1 MEDKSVEVKNYLDKV
16 RSKLLDLSLKNR
28 SLNFRATKNKSLAL
42 TTAQLNDIYKKLSAH
57 CELTFQS
64 LQSPTKSEIIEY
76 GLLPAELLEKIDDL
90 ELKDY
95 KTEINK
101 TKWVNEKFA
110 LNTSLDI
117 PPSIQSGLSDS
128 KDWKTTLFSDEYDTY
143 FNKLFLT
150 KENIVQEIGCNAL
163 YLVLGFLEWQDDASK
178 LNQKILS
185 PLLLAPVRLN
195 RTNNNRGTRYLFSV
209 SAEDDFTLNKTLQK
223 KMERDFN
230 IVLPDYEGFTNVD
243 DYFSAIQEIITKTGK
258 YWSIKRRVYLAV
270 LDFTKLAM
278 YEDLEAEKWPKD
290 WWVNSENIQTLLFGS
305 DHEQSTLA
313 VTNPDLIKNFDRDV
327 PLVLDADSSQSAAI
341 NEVLAGRNL
350 VIEGP
355 PGTGKSQTIAN
366 LIAALISEG
375 KTVLF
380 ASEKLAALKVVKNKL
395 DAVGL
400 GDFCLELHS
409 DQADKHQ
416 LRVNLKKRLELK
428 KNRIS
433 DKEIDDELRKYNSLK
448 TRLNRYIDTVNS
460 NLEGTE
466 INIGPVLQSAT
477 RYRRKYSGNLSFR
490 PKHIN
495 LDNCTELLSYSKLSA
510 VEEFS
515 RVSHTL
521 LERSKTKNIIDHTWY
536 GIGLNATGVL
546 SEDNIVE
553 TLKKWTDALCDFNN
567 FLTTIQCF
575 EFKERSLKE
584 WENAIS
590 LINSLPDVSKN
601 PLLTQLPSFLQS
613 DLTRAK
619 SEIERL
625 ESTYEALTSL
635 REAFPESEFDEEHIT
650 TLNSALQ
657 NLGENFA
664 SQKFAVSEIIATIET
679 ICELRQG
686 LPKLREDTEHLLTNL
701 SLSQF
706 LDQTDTK
713 TLLPFLSCLIEQ
725 SDDVVNFIK
734 YCDIK
739 SVCHSLPKLE
749 FEKFKQVLTLLKNKQ
764 RELEDFFDLS
774 ADISPAQL
782 ENYYFILKNKSILS
796 IFNRNWWKANAEI
809 KKIIHPSK
817 TVTEAIK
824 KIPDLV
830 SFKEKKEAFSFNELY
845 SSMFGGLFKGLN
857 TDTQQIQAIINWAQ
871 MINDYLRMCNASI
884 DNRKAI
890 FNCFSDEN
898 TIKTLVEYKQ
908 FGFHDQLETLL
919 DQCNSVNSK
928 LNKRFQRS
936 LAKNIFLLIENTDR
950 LISDFKDCEKF
961 LRQHQESSFFE
972 LPKLVSQLLHYSSEY
987 KDLRNNSLC
996 LELSKDFLT
1005 LDIED
1010 DKDQFDANL
1019 EQINEILHV
1028 SIALN
1033 KDPFVDF
1040 RCFVLQDFNNYSKLV
1055 KFSKECQERI
1065 PKLKELGQFFYE
1077 AGEVSRNVWEKDRLV
1092 SQLIA
1097 HNKSALKDQESLHD
1111 WINFV
1116 QVFIDIKEL
1125 GLTELVNLIQ
1135 TGEIQ
1140 LDELENAYKAMAYD
1154 FVAEK
1159 ILKEHPKLNN
1169 FNSYKH
1175 NQVLKDFC
1183 IADIALKDLNAR
1195 KIKSYLMGLKIPS
1208 GHSGGKVKDYTE
1220 LKLINHEL
1228 VKKRIL
1234 LSNRE
1239 LLSRAGNAIISLKPC
1254 FMMSPLSVA
1263 QFLKPGEFLFDVVI
1277 MDEAS
1282 QIKPED
1288 AIGVIL
1294 RGVQLVIVGDP
1305 QQLPPT
1311 NFFQNLN
1318 NDEDDEDEL
1327 TVVADSESIL
1337 DVAWE
1342 RFDRCLLNWH
1352 YRSRHQSLIEFSNY
1366 YFYNDRLT
1374 VFPSPFTQ
1382 TKSFGVHLNYV
1393 LGTFKTGTRINEKE
1407 AQEIAFAVASQIKN
1421 NKNESFGIV
1430 AMNAR
1435 QSECIRNAIE
1445 VLAAKDSELRYLLD
1459 ENSQGELPWFVKNL
1473 ENVQGDE
1480 RDVIFIS
1487 LTYGPLTA
1495 GGRVP
1500 QRFGPITSDKGERR
1514 LNVLFSRARK
1524 RMEVFS
1530 SMRANDVVADNSRG
1544 AKVLH
1549 DFLEYCTNKQIPRDT
1564 TVMDSSARVPDSD
1577 FEIAVAEALAEQGY
1591 KCIPQVGVQG
1601 YFIDIGVVDP
1611 RNPNKYIVGIECDG
1625 ATYHSHVS
1633 ARERDRLRQEVLE
1646 GLGWKILRVWSTD
1659 WYKSPKTIIKQIDQ
1673 TIKEILDTE
1682 VHDAAVMKDQGFEKD
1697 SHEKWGWQRDAV
1709 NVKPVP
1715 ESQTKQD
1722 QSQEDIIA
1730 RFKLLDT
1737 EIRKEFPDTAEDQR
1751 LLRKEMVE
1759 YFLSKLPIDISEFKE
1774 TCPARLRTQT
1784 STQEASR
1791 YLNRVC
1797 QIISEWA

>member
-448 TRLNRYIDTVNS
+448 TRLNHYIDTVNS

-625 ESTYEALTSL
+625 EITYEALTSL

-796 IFNRNWWKANAEI
+796 IFNRNWWKA
-809 KKIIHPSK
+809 
-817 TVTEAIK
+817 
-824 KIPDLV
+824 
-830 SFKEKKEAFSFNELY
+830 
-845 SSMFGGLFKGLN
+845 
-857 TDTQQIQAIINWAQ
+857 
-871 MINDYLRMCNASI
+871 
-884 DNRKAI
+884 
-890 FNCFSDEN
+890 
-898 TIKTLVEYKQ
+898 
-908 FGFHDQLETLL
+908 
-919 DQCNSVNSK
+919 
-928 LNKRFQRS
+928 
-936 LAKNIFLLIENTDR
+936 
-950 LISDFKDCEKF
+950 
-961 LRQHQESSFFE
+961 
-972 LPKLVSQLLHYSSEY
+972 
-987 KDLRNNSLC
+987 
-996 LELSKDFLT
+996 
-1005 LDIED
+1005 
-1010 DKDQFDANL
+1010 
-1019 EQINEILHV
+1019 
-1028 SIALN
+1028 
-1033 KDPFVDF
+1033 
-1040 RCFVLQDFNNYSKLV
+1040 
-1055 KFSKECQERI
+1055 
-1065 PKLKELGQFFYE
+1065 
-1077 AGEVSRNVWEKDRLV
+1077 
-1092 SQLIA
+1092 
-1097 HNKSALKDQESLHD
+1097 
-1111 WINFV
+1111 
-1116 QVFIDIKEL
+1116 
-1125 GLTELVNLIQ
+1125 
-1135 TGEIQ
+1135 
-1140 LDELENAYKAMAYD
+1140 
-1154 FVAEK
+1154 
-1159 ILKEHPKLNN
+1159 
-1169 FNSYKH
+1169 
-1175 NQVLKDFC
+1175 
-1183 IADIALKDLNAR
+1183 
-1195 KIKSYLMGLKIPS
+1195 
-1208 GHSGGKVKDYTE
+1208 
-1220 LKLINHEL
+1220 
-1228 VKKRIL
+1228 
-1234 LSNRE
+1234 
-1239 LLSRAGNAIISLKPC
+1239 
-1254 FMMSPLSVA
+1254 
-1263 QFLKPGEFLFDVVI
+1263 
-1277 MDEAS
+1277 
-1282 QIKPED
+1282 
-1288 AIGVIL
+1288 
-1294 RGVQLVIVGDP
+1294 
-1305 QQLPPT
+1305 
-1311 NFFQNLN
+1311 
-1318 NDEDDEDEL
+1318 
-1327 TVVADSESIL
+1327 
-1337 DVAWE
+1337 
-1342 RFDRCLLNWH
+1342 
-1352 YRSRHQSLIEFSNY
+1352 
-1366 YFYNDRLT
+1366 
-1374 VFPSPFTQ
+1374 
-1382 TKSFGVHLNYV
+1382 
-1393 LGTFKTGTRINEKE
+1393 
-1407 AQEIAFAVASQIKN
+1407 
-1421 NKNESFGIV
+1421 GI
-1430 AMNAR
+1430 
-1435 QSECIRNAIE
+1435 
-1445 VLAAKDSELRYLLD
+1445 Y
-1459 ENSQGELPWFVKNL
+1459 
-1473 ENVQGDE
+1473 
-1480 RDVIFIS
+1480 
-1487 LTYGPLTA
+1487 
-1495 GGRVP
+1495 
-1500 QRFGPITSDKGERR
+1500 
-1514 LNVLFSRARK
+1514 
-1524 RMEVFS
+1524 
-1530 SMRANDVVADNSRG
+1530 
-1544 AKVLH
+1544 
-1549 DFLEYCTNKQIPRDT
+1549 
-1564 TVMDSSARVPDSD
+1564 
-1577 FEIAVAEALAEQGY
+1577 
-1591 KCIPQVGVQG
+1591 
-1601 YFIDIGVVDP
+1601 
-1611 RNPNKYIVGIECDG
+1611 
-1625 ATYHSHVS
+1625 
-1633 ARERDRLRQEVLE
+1633 
-1646 GLGWKILRVWSTD
+1646 
-1659 WYKSPKTIIKQIDQ
+1659 
-1673 TIKEILDTE
+1673 
-1682 VHDAAVMKDQGFEKD
+1682 
-1697 SHEKWGWQRDAV
+1697 
-1709 NVKPVP
+1709 
-1715 ESQTKQD
+1715 
-1722 QSQEDIIA
+1722 
-1730 RFKLLDT
+1730 
-1737 EIRKEFPDTAEDQR
+1737 
-1751 LLRKEMVE
+1751 
-1759 YFLSKLPIDISEFKE
+1759 
-1774 TCPARLRTQT
+1774 
-1784 STQEASR
+1784 
-1791 YLNRVC
+1791 
-1797 QIISEWA
+1797 